1 MKTDEQTTF
10 THLPQGLSPAVEPQ
24 TASIITTDSAGI
36 VASETTIPS
45 QGEQLPAYIARPANH
60 DGPYPIVL
68 VVQEIFG
75 VHQHIQDVCRRLAK
89 QGYMAIAPELYF
101 RQGDPSHY
109 NDIQQ
114 ILTELVHKVPDTQV
128 LSDLDRAANWAIKQ
142 GGDASKLAITGFC
155 WGGRITWLYAAH
167 NPQLKA
173 AVAWYGKFTGEKTL
187 NSPKHPVDIATEL
200 EAPVLGLYGAKDEGI
215 PLEQVD
221 TMRQALRAANAEA
234 DIIVYPDA
242 GHAFHANYRPSY
254 HEESAQD
261 GWQRMLAWF
270 QKNGVA

>member
-10 THLPQGLSPAVEPQ
+10 THLPQGLSSAVEPQ
-24 TASIITTDSAGI
+24 TSSIITTDFAGI

-60 DGPYPIVL
+60 DGPLPIVL

-89 QGYMAIAPELYF
+89 QGYIAIAPELYV

-114 ILTELVHKVPDTQV
+114 ILTELVYKVPDTQV

-173 AVAWYGKFTGEKTL
+173 AVAWYGKCTGEKTL
-187 NSPKHPVDIATEL
+187 NSSKHPVDIATEL

-242 GHAFHANYRPSY
+242 GHAFHADYRPSY